1 MRYLHYKNGDKLPII
16 GLGTWK
22 SKNGEAAKSVKIT
35 LENGYEHIDCAA
47 TYGNEAEIGEVFE
60 KHFKNHNRQNV
71 HITSKLWNNAHL
83 PKDVE
88 PALRQTLA
96 DLKLDYLDLYLM
108 HWPVAF
114 KPEEGFPQTAEG
126 YLSLEEAPLIDT
138 WNAMV
143 DLQKKGLVKHIG
155 VSNFSVKKLKDL
167 ISKTDYTPEVNQIE
181 MHVYLQQPEM
191 RSYCETS
198 DILLTGYSPLG
209 SADRSENMKQEN
221 EPSLFEDDTVKE
233 LANKY
238 DVHPANILTGWH
250 VNSNIAAIPKSLN
263 ERHIIANHK
272 NADFTLDAKDLEKL
286 QNLDRHYRFINGKF
300 FELEGNS
307 YTDIYDEQTP

>member
-1 MRYLHYKNGDKLPII
+1 MRYLRYKNGEKLPVI

-22 SKNGEAAKSVKIT
+22 TKDGEAANAVKIA
-35 LENGYEHIDCAA
+35 LENGYEHIDCATRYA
-47 TYGNEAEIGEVFE
+47 NEDEIGEVFNTYFSGNKRKRE
-60 KHFKNHNRQNV
+60 DV

-88 PALRQTLA
+88 PALRKTLE

-114 KPEEGFPQTAEG
+114 KPKEDFPQNAEG
-126 YLSLEEAPLIDT
+126 YLSLEEAPIIDT

-143 DLQKKGLVKHIG
+143 DLQRKGLVKHIG
-155 VSNFSVKKLKDL
+155 VSNFSVKKLEDL
-167 ISKTDYTPEVNQIE
+167 IAKTDYKPEVNQIE
-181 MHVYLQQPEM
+181 LHVYLQQPEM
-191 RSYCETS
+191 RKYCEAS

-209 SADRSENMKQEN
+209 SADRTENMKQKD
-221 EPSLFEDDTVKE
+221 EPNLFEDDTVKE
-233 LANKY
+233 LAYKY
-238 DVHPANILTGWH
+238 DVQPANILTAWH
-250 VNSNIAAIPKSLN
+250 VNNNIATIPKSLDKN
-263 ERHIIANHK
+263 HIIDNLK
-272 NADFTLDAKDLEKL
+272 NADFILESADLEKL

-307 YTDIYDEQTP
+307 YEDIYDEK